1 MFLLK
6 SKFLWFL
13 LLKLWSVWDQT
24 YSPRINKYKTR
35 PNDFLK
41 TKQNCFQIWSKDKE
55 CGPWK
60 KRNRKSQLCNFHG
73 VLSKPFSKQ
82 SSKDRRC
89 DCRRAVCWGWG
100 LHENL
105 REGVL
110 QGCIIEQWQLMI
122 LVRPACKKPT
132 SSCGIFSIFPLLPAY
147 LRAFLHISHDFRV
160 QRKAK
165 VSLHSGGKKQVI

>member
-1 MFLLK
+1 MVWQSTEYRKGIEFTLVGQREDTLNIQASSRATETNTQPQTELRLK
-6 SKFLWFL
+6 DT
-13 LLKLWSVWDQT
+13 VG
-24 YSPRINKYKTR
+24 RER
-35 PNDFLK
+35 
-41 TKQNCFQIWSKDKE
+41 E
-55 CGPWK
+55 
-60 KRNRKSQLCNFHG
+60 KSHG
-73 VLSKPFSKQ
+73 FTCELRKQ